1 MKKSNSVQLILISLI
16 ISIMLNNYSSAQ
28 GLPYLGQDLPGMQ
41 PVRFAPGIFTEELH
55 APPIFS
61 PGGDEVYWSLMDLQP
76 GDILFMK
83 LVDGIWSDPAVAPFS
98 SSEGSDSP
106 FISSDGTKLVFLSK
120 QNATNGENIWVVEKN
135 NGEWGT
141 PSMLGNEVNQFEPHW
156 QASIADNQNLYF
168 GGGADIY
175 FSEYVNGNYTTAQNL
190 GPAINTDDG
199 LETTPFIASDESYLI
214 FARVHGSSP
223 YSNLFISSKNYDG
236 SWSEAV
242 QMSGLSSI
250 YHELYPNVSPD
261 GRFMMF
267 LSIRSGLLLPYWVD
281 AQIIYN
287 YITDVDNENNIKGAE
302 YFQLQQ
308 NYPNPFNPSTRI
320 SYSIPQRSTVSLKVF
335 DVLGNKVATL
345 VDGVK
350 PSGEYQVE
358 FSAIGG
364 SASGGDAWN
373 LTSGIYLYR
382 LQADEFVQIK
392 KMILLK

>member
-1 MKKSNSVQLILISLI
+1 MIKSKNVRTFLLSLFVTIILST
-16 ISIMLNNYSSAQ
+16 YSSAQ
-28 GLPYLGQDLPGMQ
+28 GLPYFDQDMPGMQ
-41 PVRFAPGIFTEELH
+41 PVRFAPGIFIEELH

-83 LVDGIWSDPAVAPFS
+83 LVDGIWTDPAVAPFS

-106 FISSDGTKLVFLSK
+106 FISSDGNKLVFLSR
-120 QNATNGENIWVVEKN
+120 QNAAHGENIWVVEKN

-141 PSMLGNEVNQFEPHW
+141 PSMLGNEVNQFNPHW

-168 GGGADIY
+168 GGESGGAGDIF
-175 FSEYVNGNYTTAQNL
+175 FSEYVNGSYTTAQNL
-190 GPAINTDDG
+190 GSAINTDDG
-199 LETTPFIASDESYLI
+199 LETTPFIALDESYLI

-223 YSNLFISSKNYDG
+223 YSNLFISSKNNDG

-242 QMSGLSSI
+242 KMTGLSSI
-250 YHELYPNVSPD
+250 YHELYPNISPD

-267 LSIRSGLLLPYWVD
+267 LSFRSGLSLPYWVD

-287 YITDVDNENNIKGAE
+287 YITGVDDEQKIESPGS
-302 YFQLQQ
+302 FQLYQ
-308 NYPNPFNPSTRI
+308 NYPNPFNPITTI
-320 SYSIPQRSTVSLKVF
+320 KYQIPELSFVTLKVY
-335 DVLGNKVATL
+335 DVLGNEVATL
-345 VDGVK
+345 VNEVK

-358 FSAIGG
+358 FDG
-364 SASGGDAWN
+364 SE
-373 LTSGIYLYR
+373 LTSGIYLFR
-382 LQADEFVQIK
+382 LEADEFAQIK